1 MRYQIRVA
9 GKVFEGTDHRSLLK
23 RAVEA
28 KKEALRTT
36 GNSLPY
42 HRLVKPAASTAAA
55 GA

>member
-9 GKVFEGTDHRSLLK
+9 GKVFEGTDHRNLLK

-28 KKEALRTT
+28 KKQAMRDAAYNMQCRSLLEKSTEA
-36 GNSLPY
+36 P
-42 HRLVKPAASTAAA
+42 A

>member
-9 GKVFEGTDHRSLLK
+9 GKVFEGTDHRNLLK

-28 KKEALRTT
+28 KRQAVRKAGCGLRSH
-36 GNSLPY
+36 SLIEP
-42 HRLVKPAASTAAA
+42 PAAAAA

>member
-9 GKVFEGTDHRSLLK
+9 GKVFEGNDHRNLLK

-28 KKEALRTT
+28 KRQAVRKAGCELHRH
-36 GNSLPY
+36 SLIEPPP
-42 HRLVKPAASTAAA
+42 VAA